1 VHASGV
7 KETADRLLAARDFQ
21 GCAQCCAEAL
31 ELEPDNLD
39 LRLLRAR
46 ALMALGRDNEA
57 TKELGRILRWHPG
70 SNESY
75 RLLGQLAVRRGKLGA
90 AGTFL
95 EHAARLA
102 PEDQRVQD
110 LLELVQSSLQ
120 PTVAVEKLPAA
131 TATVGCSLFDPQ
143 TAEATAPAQ
152 PRVKRLAAGSQ
163 AELPTREEPAP
174 AGIAQRFGRYLVA
187 IGALT
192 PRQLRAA
199 LDYQRHAGIRLGAA
213 AVALGF
219 LSEPSVEWA
228 AHDFH
233 TARQAC

>member
-1 VHASGV
+1 V
-7 KETADRLLAARDFQ
+7 KDSANRLLAARDFQ

-31 ELEPDNLD
+31 ELEPANLD

-46 ALMALGRDNEA
+46 ALMALGRESEA
-57 TKELGRILRWHPG
+57 TKELGRVLRWHP
-70 SNESY
+70 ESSEGY
-75 RLLGQLAVRRGKLGA
+75 LLLGQLAARRRKLCA

-95 EHAARLA
+95 GHAVRLA
-102 PEDQRVQD
+102 PEDRRAHD
-110 LLELVQSSLQ
+110 LLELVQRSIQ

-131 TATVGCSLFDPQ
+131 TATVGCLLDGH
-143 TAEATAPAQ
+143 TTEATAPAQ

-163 AELPTREEPAP
+163 AELPPREEPAP
-174 AGIAQRFGRYLVA
+174 AGLAQRFGRYLVA

-199 LDYQRHAGIRLGAA
+199 LDYQRHTGIRLGAA

-233 TARQAC
+233 AARRAC